1 MPVHGR
7 LETDA
12 RACCRDRLLL
22 AIGYGA
28 VFVYGL
34 FAVGNDDINFLSLN
48 QADNWL
54 HIVSTIVGLVI
65 ALHPVRQRNS
75 ANRARD

>member
-1 MPVHGR
+1 M
-7 LETDA
+7 
-12 RACCRDRLLL
+12 
-22 AIGYGA
+22 
-28 VFVYGL
+28 YGL